1 MSRTEEKLKYIDY
14 TKNFEKLSAS
24 ACTQCKPHTP
34 SSAPSSAPSLIPSGP
49 LSMYAS
55 NSLPNQ
61 LNASLETVGFIPSV
75 RTNNY
80 QDITS
85 ENNLL
90 FGTVNREQK
99 EMIETDMPK
108 RNSIENFGSI
118 SSNDFDSGNTP
129 SSYYDTNNDVLQ
141 QIIQE
146 YDRVKDKGE
155 FYTFKSTPRRLNIDL
170 SSHMAPPQKTLG
182 RGFGNPSDYEKIY
195 LGEQTRNND
204 YRPIVKDAE
213 RIPDVPY
220 YLTALPVFKNLGGDD
235 TRYVNSKLR

>member
-14 TKNFEKLSAS
+14 TKNFEKLSTSTCNQCNSSPSFAS
-24 ACTQCKPHTP
+24 P
-34 SSAPSSAPSLIPSGP
+34 
-49 LSMYAS
+49 SMYPS
-55 NSLPNQ
+55 NNLPNQ
-61 LNASLETVGFIPSV
+61 LNSSLETVGFIPSV

-80 QDITS
+80 QDITN
-85 ENNLL
+85 ENNLI

-108 RNSIENFGSI
+108 RNSIETFGSI
-118 SSNDFDSGNTP
+118 SSNDFDSGNAS

-170 SSHMAPPQKTLG
+170 SSLHCILV
-182 RGFGNPSDYEKIY
+182 IY
-195 LGEQTRNND
+195 S
-204 YRPIVKDAE
+204 
-213 RIPDVPY
+213 
-220 YLTALPVFKNLGGDD
+220 
-235 TRYVNSKLR
+235 SKFS

>member
-24 ACTQCKPHTP
+24 ACTQCKPHTL
-34 SSAPSSAPSLIPSGP
+34 SSAPSNAPSLIPSGP

-129 SSYYDTNNDVLQ
+129 DT
-141 QIIQE
+141 
-146 YDRVKDKGE
+146 
-155 FYTFKSTPRRLNIDL
+155 S
-170 SSHMAPPQKTLG
+170 A
-182 RGFGNPSDYEKIY
+182 SDI
-195 LGEQTRNND
+195 
-204 YRPIVKDAE
+204 
-213 RIPDVPY
+213 VPY
-220 YLTALPVFKNLGGDD
+220 LP
-235 TRYVNSKLR
+235 